1 MKSFQNVVI
10 VLVLGEYMDP
20 RVLEE
25 HVKGKKYI
33 TIKEIG
39 SRMKETWGNK
49 NFEDILL
56 ENLI

>member
-1 MKSFQNVVI
+1 
-10 VLVLGEYMDP
+10 MDP

-25 HVKGKKYI
+25 HVKCKKYI

-39 SRMKETWGNK
+39 SRMQETWGNK
-49 NFEDILL
+49 NFKDILL